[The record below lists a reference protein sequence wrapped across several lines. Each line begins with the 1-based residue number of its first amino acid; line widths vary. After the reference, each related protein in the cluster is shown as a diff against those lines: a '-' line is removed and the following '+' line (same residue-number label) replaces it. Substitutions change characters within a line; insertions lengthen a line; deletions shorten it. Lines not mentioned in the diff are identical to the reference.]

1 MLIKNKRISNYYVKF
16 KFSYKSFD
24 SNNIDLL
31 QIGNF
36 KISEHIEFLDN
47 NCIKKDLYINNKF
60 VINIIDNDYFYDI
73 LLNKNEHSLE
83 LILNRTNNTF
93 ILSYD
98 GYTVSDIYINLN
110 NIELKDIVVLDKNIL
125 YSDVK
130 MSESNFNNFEL
141 ITHNFGNH
149 NKLQLISN
157 DNPAV
162 IILYAHLLKTCSDD
176 EISDFSYETSIERLD
191 KIFDFLVKHDY
202 KPLNWNEFINWKLNN
217 KPLSCNKV
225 FNIIIDD
232 FPVECYTDVDI
243 ANLFKKYNIQPGLA
257 MSLPLSGN
265 LKDDFKID
273 DMVIPQKFYYN
284 ERFYDRKE
292 IIEIIKNEYFLVNHF
307 DHQRCTLN
315 KNIEYYNKLYS
326 NAKNNNIIPNIVVYP
341 YGDVDKDVLQ
351 ILNNFNK
358 FNIGFFIENDK
369 YICKLSNNLLLT
381 RYSTQKK
388 YAISTILN
396 KIEYCSK
403 KYKY

>member
-1 MLIKNKRISNYYVKF
+1 MLIKNKKISNYYIKF
-16 KFSYKSFD
+16 NFSYKSFD

-36 KISEHIEFLDN
+36 KISEHIEFLN
-47 NCIKKDLYINNKF
+47 NKCIKKDLYINNKF

-110 NIELKDIVVLDKNIL
+110 NIELKDIVILDKNIL

-157 DNPAV
+157 NNPAV

-341 YGDVDKDVLQ
+341 YGDIDKDVLQ

-403 KYKY
+403 KM

>member
-1 MLIKNKRISNYYVKF
+1 MLIKNKKISNYYIKF
-16 KFSYKSFD
+16 NFSYKSFD

-47 NCIKKDLYINNKF
+47 KCIKKDLYINNKF

-130 MSESNFNNFEL
+130 ISESNFNNFEL

-326 NAKNNNIIPNIVVYP
+326 NAKNNNIIPNIV
-341 YGDVDKDVLQ
+341 
-351 ILNNFNK
+351 
-358 FNIGFFIENDK
+358 GFFIENDK

-403 KYKY
+403 KL

>member
-1 MLIKNKRISNYYVKF
+1 MLIKNKKISNYYIKF
-16 KFSYKSFD
+16 NFSYKSFD

-47 NCIKKDLYINNKF
+47 KCIKKDLYINNKF

-157 DNPAV
+157 NNPAV

-341 YGDVDKDVLQ
+341 YGDIDKDVLH

-403 KYKY
+403 KL

>member
-1 MLIKNKRISNYYVKF
+1 MLIKNKKISNYYIKF

-47 NCIKKDLYINNKF
+47 KCIKKDLYINNKF

-98 GYTVSDIYINLN
+98 GYTISDIYINLN
-110 NIELKDIVVLDKNIL
+110 NIELKDITVLDKNIL

-162 IILYAHLLKTCSDD
+162 IILYAHLLKTCSDT

-284 ERFYDRKE
+284 EHFYDRKE
-292 IIEIIKNEYFLVNHF
+292 IIDIIKNEYFLVNHF

-341 YGDVDKDVLQ
+341 YGDIDKDVLQ

-396 KIEYCSK
+396 KIEYCGK
-403 KYKY
+403 KL

>member
-1 MLIKNKRISNYYVKF
+1 MLIKNKKISNYYIKF
-16 KFSYKSFD
+16 NFSYKSFD

-36 KISEHIEFLDN
+36 KISEYIEFLDN
-47 NCIKKDLYINNKF
+47 KCIKKDLYINNKF

-110 NIELKDIVVLDKNIL
+110 NIELKDIAVLDKNIL

-341 YGDVDKDVLQ
+341 YGDIDKDVLQ

-396 KIEYCSK
+396 KIEYCGK
-403 KYKY
+403 KL

>member
-1 MLIKNKRISNYYVKF
+1 MLIKNKKISNYYIKF

-47 NCIKKDLYINNKF
+47 KCIKKDLYINNKF

-110 NIELKDIVVLDKNIL
+110 NIELKDITVLDKNIL

-162 IILYAHLLKTCSDD
+162 IILYAHLLKTCSDN

-191 KIFDFLVKHDY
+191 KIFNFLVKHDY

-217 KPLSCNKV
+217 KLLSCNKV

-273 DMVIPQKFYYN
+273 NMVIPQKFYYN

-292 IIEIIKNEYFLVNHF
+292 IIEMIKNEYFLVNHF

-315 KNIEYYNKLYS
+315 KNIEYYNKLYF

-341 YGDVDKDVLQ
+341 YGDIDKDVLQ

-403 KYKY
+403 KM